1 VTLHFLDNILRL
13 DLTLEAAKGVLE
25 SLALLKFYFRQPKKH
40 LPTGPKFPA
49 LRREGTDIIG
59 GC

>member
-25 SLALLKFYFRQPKKH
+25 SLALLKFYFRQPKNTSQLDQNFLHFAEKV
-40 LPTGPKFPA
+40 L
-49 LRREGTDIIG
+49 IS
-59 GC
+59 